1 MTSGPDSVQKR
12 QDYNVESA
20 DQSSPRARQGFDTS
34 SARHSKTRDIV
45 MQKAKAV
52 DHEKQ
57 ANQSTFVQRDLC
69 GGKQILPSANNCPQ
83 SCAKEIIAV
92 PSSSKAVFCS
102 SMHDGELMDSLF
114 HIYIFLILTF
124 FFINFHIFSFLL
136 CFFLCIYLFF
146 LVNAF
151 ISIIYMTLFLFI
163 VVVVVVVV
171 VVR

>member
-34 SARHSKTRDIV
+34 NAQHSKTRDIV

-57 ANQSTFVQRDLC
+57 ANQSTFVQRGLC

-83 SCAKEIIAV
+83 GCAKEIIAV
-92 PSSSKAVFCS
+92 PSSSKTVFSS

-114 HIYIFLILTF
+114 HFFFFFNSHIFLYKFPHILF
-124 FFINFHIFSFLL
+124 PS
-136 CFFLCIYLFF
+136 
-146 LVNAF
+146 
-151 ISIIYMTLFLFI
+151 LFLPLYISFFSC
-163 VVVVVVVV
+163 
-171 VVR
+171 